1 MKAAGYPHSLCGVVY
16 QGAGSGH
23 GCQFSFAC
31 DGKMLEARSAGAWA
45 RAKHLALRILSG
57 VEQLGNETADA
68 VSFHAVDVEPGWDDR
83 AFSNFRGANR
93 GGIIRRGQAGHRCGT
108 PILEEHS
115 ARRADSGS
123 YHGRSQK
130 LAPVKLF
137 HPATSDLFNSS
148 GPPIVLAVW
157 YYEPP
162 SLSLEC
168 VELSSSIHL
177 FPAKNQDDQ
186 N

>member
-1 MKAAGYPHSLCGVVY
+1 MTHQLGEFALAQLGLVRSMAPANAAGADAHHRNLDAALPERHL
-16 QGAGSGH
+16 AGRRH
-23 GCQFSFAC
+23 RAN
-31 DGKMLEARSAGAWA
+31 DGKTRI
-45 RAKHLALRILSG
+45 RILS
-57 VEQLGNETADA
+57 
-68 VSFHAVDVEPGWDDR
+68 
-83 AFSNFRGANR
+83 RGP
-93 GGIIRRGQAGHRCGT
+93 AGHRCGT